1 MSPIRVLRARA
12 GMVGDGLVEDV
23 RYAIDDGGRIVWA
36 GTGPLPHDIARH
48 DPLVDDLGPRLVI
61 PGLVNAHSH
70 AFQRGLRGM
79 AQTPDAAD
87 PSDFWRWRDA
97 MYRTANEL
105 DPRGL
110 YQATRACFAEML
122 RRGITTV
129 GEFHYV
135 HHQVDGTPYDDP
147 NELSKQV
154 VAAAEDV
161 GIRLVLLEVLY
172 QRGGHDKPAAA
183 EQRRFC
189 DASVDAYLARID
201 DLRSTG
207 VRVGLAPHSI
217 RAVDPASL
225 PSLAAYASEHDLV
238 MHAHVSEQQRE
249 NDECI
254 AETGVSPVQA
264 FANGGCLERERRFTA
279 VHAVYVDQTDMQAL
293 GRQFVCACP
302 TTEADLGDGI
312 LPAPELM
319 ATGTR
324 LCLGSDQNS
333 IIDLIQEARCLE
345 LHARLAAGKRL
356 RVGGGA
362 TLLRIATEH
371 GAQSLGVDA
380 GRLETGRLFD
390 AACIDLRH
398 PLLADRPL
406 AFVLD
411 TALLSGTGETVQ
423 EVYVGGRRSV
433 VSDQMGRGAARGST
447 RTAAPPE
454 RRG

>member
-1 MSPIRVLRARA
+1 MSQVRVLRARA
-12 GMVGDGLVEDV
+12 GVVGDELLEDV
-23 RYAIDDGGRIVWA
+23 AYAIDEAGRLVWA
-36 GTGPLPHDIARH
+36 GSGALPHDVQH
-48 DPLVDDLGPRLVI
+48 KDPLVEDLGPRLVI
-61 PGLVNAHSH
+61 PGMVNAHSH

-110 YQATRACFAEML
+110 YRATRACFAEML

-154 VAAAEDV
+154 IAAAEDV

-172 QRGGHDKPAAA
+172 QRGGHGKPPAP

-201 DLRSTG
+201 DLRSAG
-207 VRVGLAPHSI
+207 ARVGLAPHSI

-225 PSLAAYASEHDLV
+225 PALSAYALQHDLV

-249 NDECI
+249 NEESI
-254 AETGVSPVQA
+254 AETGASPVQA
-264 FANGGCLERERRFTA
+264 FVNGGCLDRERRFTA
-279 VHAVYVDQTDMQAL
+279 VHAVYVDSSDMAAL

-312 LPAPELM
+312 LPAPELI
-319 ATGTR
+319 AAGTK

-362 TLLRIATEH
+362 ALLRIATEH
-371 GAQSLGVDA
+371 GAESLGVEA
-380 GRLETGRLFD
+380 GRLEAGRLFD
-390 AACIDLRH
+390 AACIDLSH
-398 PLLADRPL
+398 PLLADRPM
-406 AFVLD
+406 AFALD
-411 TALLSGTGETVQ
+411 TVLLSGTGEVVD
-423 EVYVGGRRSV
+423 EVFVGGRRSII
-433 VSDQMGRGAARGST
+433 SDQTGRGAARGSD

>member
-1 MSPIRVLRARA
+1 MSALRVVRARA
-12 GMVGDGLVEDV
+12 GLVGDDVLEDV
-23 RYAIDDGGRIVWA
+23 AYALDGDGGIAWA
-36 GTGPLPHDIARH
+36 GSGPLPHEIANAE
-48 DPLVDDLGPRLVI
+48 PLVDDLGPRLVV

-110 YQATRACFAEML
+110 YRATRACFAEML

-135 HHQVDGTPYDDP
+135 HHQVDGQPYDDP
-147 NELSKQV
+147 NELSMQI
-154 VAAAEDV
+154 VAAARDV

-172 QRGGHDKPAAA
+172 QRAGQGRPATP

-189 DASVDAYLARID
+189 DASVDAYLQRVD
-201 DLRSTG
+201 DLRSRG
-207 VRVGLAPHSI
+207 VAVGLAPHSI

-225 PSLAAYASEHDLV
+225 PALASYAAQHDLV
-238 MHAHVSEQQRE
+238 MHAHVSEQRRE
-249 NDECI
+249 NEECV
-254 AETGVSPVQA
+254 AETGASPVQA
-264 FANGGCLERERRFTA
+264 FAAAGCLERGRRFTA
-279 VHAVYVDQTDMQAL
+279 VHAVHVDAADIASL
-293 GRQFVCACP
+293 GTQHVCACP

-312 LPAPELM
+312 LPAPRL
-319 ATGTR
+319 AQAGAL

-345 LHARLAAGKRL
+345 LHARLAAESRL

-362 TLLRIATEH
+362 ALLNIATRN
-371 GAQSLGVDA
+371 GASALGIEA
-380 GRLETGRLFD
+380 GRLEVGRAFD
-390 AACIDLRH
+390 AACVDLSH

-406 AFVLD
+406 PFVID
-411 TALLSGTGETVQ
+411 TMLLSGTGEVIE
-423 EVYVGGRRSV
+423 EVFVGGRRRLSF
-433 VSDQMGRGAARGST
+433 DQSGRGAAKRGE
-447 RTAAPPE
+447 RTAAPPG
-454 RRG
+454 RRR